1 MFANVTLQF
10 PTGVTFFFF
19 SFFGDSNKNNFNI
32 ACSRHKRAST
42 NDSLLEISKMK
53 NRNWIP

>member
-32 ACSRHKRAST
+32 SAQKNT
-42 NDSLLEISKMK
+42 KFTINLLDQVS
-53 NRNWIP
+53 NSA